1 METTKS
7 SNFTSFIRYN
17 IVAGLATATDFLV
30 LVLLTEA
37 FQLWYMFSAV
47 TGAISGGVVSF
58 IFERN
63 WAFHKR
69 HGSIYMQTLKYSA
82 VWVTSILL
90 NTSGLFLLVEYLHI
104 HYILSKVIV
113 AIVIGLGF
121 NFFTHK
127 YFVFN

>member
-1 METTKS
+1 MH

-47 TGAISGGVVSF
+47 MGAVSGGVVSF
-58 IFERN
+58 ILERN

-69 HGSIYMQTLKYSA
+69 HGNIYKQTLKYSA
-82 VWVTSILL
+82 AWVTSILL
-90 NTSGLFLLVEYLHI
+90 NTSGLFILVEYANI
-104 HYILSKVIV
+104 HYIVSKVIV
-113 AIVIGLGF
+113 AVVVGIGF
-121 NFFTHK
+121 NYLTHK
-127 YFVFN
+127 HFIFN

>member
-1 METTKS
+1 MP

-47 TGAISGGVVSF
+47 TGAVSGGVVSF
-58 IFERN
+58 ILERN

-69 HGSIYMQTLKYSA
+69 HGNIYKQTLKYSA
-82 VWVTSILL
+82 VWVTSIFL
-90 NTSGLFLLVEYLHI
+90 NTSGLFILVEYANI
-104 HYILSKVIV
+104 HYIVSKVIV
-113 AIVIGLGF
+113 TVVVGIGF
-121 NFFTHK
+121 NYLTHK
-127 YFVFN
+127 YFIFN